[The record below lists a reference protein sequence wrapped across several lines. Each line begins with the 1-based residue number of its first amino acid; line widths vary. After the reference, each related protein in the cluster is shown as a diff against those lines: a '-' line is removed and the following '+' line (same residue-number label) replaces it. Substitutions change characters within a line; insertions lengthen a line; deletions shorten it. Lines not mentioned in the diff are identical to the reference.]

1 MFFLLGFWPTAQRVV
16 ANVKSL
22 LVNFLKKKKKKI
34 SSIPGASMEDISINR
49 AQLLVL
55 YLLIALFVGAFL
67 RYSNSLAKK
76 RGV

>member
-1 MFFLLGFWPTAQRVV
+1 MAQRVV
-16 ANVKSL
+16 ANVMSL
-22 LVNFLKKKKKKI
+22 LVNSLNDALQNI